1 VTHACNLIIFFFERK
16 ALFFHLPKTF
26 PNLRDLTALNSVP
39 EDKVT
44 PLFAL
49 WLTYKLS
56 LASQISERGENLMI
70 RKSQEKNDESK

>member
-1 VTHACNLIIFFFERK
+1 
-16 ALFFHLPKTF
+16 
-26 PNLRDLTALNSVP
+26 LTALNSVP